1 MILIF
6 VLSAEGNRGIYV
18 PASTIGKDGTLDWME
33 GRKSTKVGR
42 VLELVSEGK
51 VNQFAFTVD
60 GTWRYYK
67 DGELSFSYTWNDTK
81 DNTSYNGNVA
91 EFRYSFPNGDDD
103 PRDLSK

>member
-1 MILIF
+1 
-6 VLSAEGNRGIYV
+6 
-18 PASTIGKDGTLDWME
+18 ME

-81 DNTSYNGNVA
+81 TILPIMVMWLIPLL
-91 EFRYSFPNGDDD
+91 FPNGG
-103 PRDLSK
+103 

>member
-1 MILIF
+1 
-6 VLSAEGNRGIYV
+6 
-18 PASTIGKDGTLDWME
+18 ME

-81 DNTSYNGNVA
+81 TILPIMVMWLIPLL
-91 EFRYSFPNGDDD
+91 FPKWWLTI
-103 PRDLSK
+103 PVI

>member
-1 MILIF
+1 MSVSGYMTLGRNNYMYIDRNMVDDPYF
-6 VLSAEGNRGIYV
+6 RLSAEGNRGIYV

-67 DGELSFSYTWNDTK
+67 DGE
-81 DNTSYNGNVA
+81 
-91 EFRYSFPNGDDD
+91 RYKRQYF
-103 PRDLSK
+103 L

>member
-1 MILIF
+1 
-6 VLSAEGNRGIYV
+6 
-18 PASTIGKDGTLDWME
+18 ME

-67 DGELSFSYTWNDTK
+67 DGELSFSYTLGTIQKTILPIMVMWLIPLL
-81 DNTSYNGNVA
+81 
-91 EFRYSFPNGDDD
+91 FPKWWLTI
-103 PRDLSK
+103 PVI